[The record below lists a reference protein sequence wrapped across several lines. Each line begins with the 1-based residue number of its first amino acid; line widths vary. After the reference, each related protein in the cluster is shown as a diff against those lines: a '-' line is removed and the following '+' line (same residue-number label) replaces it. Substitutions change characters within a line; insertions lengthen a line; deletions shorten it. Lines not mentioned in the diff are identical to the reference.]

1 MAYASLTYRGNSLST
16 TDQATYTFAACAI
29 GTAHPLRLV
38 IVHVGG
44 QTLGGG
50 NNLASSCTC
59 TIGGIDAEQIIFCG
73 GAGGIISMIF
83 AAYVPTGTTADI
95 VPTFDLTMT
104 ACHVTWH
111 TCKASTITPIDFGNV
126 NATAGTDV
134 SIADLAVIAN
144 GCALFYTMQATS
156 TQTYSWQGTDA
167 YTTDLA
173 LQAGSG
179 YYYGALS
186 LKPTYDSD
194 TLDFLSS
201 GASMRH
207 WTVAISLDV
216 EGYVDELFDEVAVE
230 DPGEVLE
237 GTIVYGGEALDDV
250 SFTDFSRF
258 SWIMLAT
265 DAIGVDPDTTYM
277 YRPGRIIGEGLGVA
291 ELADPTMKYVTV
303 MTERGGI
310 RDVMLLGRK
319 VDVGETIGVHD
330 VIAAVRAASVIERL
344 RVTDTLL
351 SKAIYGKTMLQGI
364 GLHDS
369 LLRFFSGDIIE
380 GIQTVDAAAYAR
392 VTPRVLTETTG
403 IADALGKKLILRLVA
418 ADTVGIDDNQLLK
431 MFFSPTL
438 LDGVEVSAAYVAP
451 NGNITTW
458 AINTKNFATTEYTGY
473 EFNSFAQMGRK
484 YIGAT
489 RDGLYELDGDTDA
502 GAAIIAEIKSGFMQL
517 GGSRFTSFKA
527 AYLGMRGEGDFVLK
541 LETGDG
547 KTYTYAVVGKDMETA
562 KVHLGKG
569 LRARYFAFELIS
581 TGQDFDLD
589 GVEFIPLVAQRRV

>member
-1 MAYASLTYRGNSLST
+1 MAYASLTYRGNSLNT
-16 TDQATYTFAACAI
+16 ADQATYTFSACAI
-29 GTAHPLRLV
+29 GTAHPQRLV

-59 TIGGIDAEQIIFCG
+59 TIGGVAAEQIIFCG

-111 TCKASTITPIDFGNV
+111 TCNASSITPIDFGNV
-126 NATAGTDV
+126 NATAATDV
-134 SIADLAVIAN
+134 SIADLAVINN
-144 GCALFYTMQATS
+144 GCVLFYTMQVTA

-186 LKPTYDSD
+186 LKPTYDST

-216 EGYVDELFDEVAVE
+216 EGFVDTLTDEVVVT

-237 GTIVYGGEALDDV
+237 GLIIYGGLADDLINMAEN
-250 SFTDFSRF
+250 TRF
-258 SWIMLAT
+258 AWGMLAS
-265 DAIGVDPDTTYM
+265 DAVGVEPDAVYM
-277 YRPGRIIGEGLGVA
+277 YRPGRVISEGLGVA
-291 ELADPTMKYVTV
+291 ELADPAMKYVTV
-303 MTERGGI
+303 VTERGGV
-310 RDVMLLGRK
+310 REVLLLGRP
-319 VDVGETIGVHD
+319 VTAGDTIGIHD
-330 VIAAVRAASVIERL
+330 VVAALRAASVVERL
-344 RVTDTLL
+344 RVTDALL
-351 SKAIYGKTMLQGI
+351 SKATYGKTMLQGL

-369 LLRFFSGDIIE
+369 LLRFFSGDIVE

-392 VTPRVLTETTG
+392 ITPRTLAETVGVAST
-403 IADALGKKLILRLVA
+403 LSPKLILRLTA
-418 ADTVGIDDNQLLK
+418 ADTVNIDDAQLLK
-431 MFFSPTL
+431 MFFRPTL
-438 LDGVEVSAAYVAP
+438 LDNVELAAAYVAP

-458 AINTKNFATTEYTGY
+458 AINTKNFATTEYTNY

-502 GAAIIAEIKSGFMQL
+502 GSLIVADIKSGLMQL
-517 GGSRFTSFKA
+517 GGSRFTSFKS
-527 AYLGMRGEGDFVLK
+527 AYLGMRGSGDFVLK
-541 LETGDG
+541 LDAGDG

-562 KVHLGKG
+562 KVHFGKG
-569 LRARYFAFELIS
+569 LRARYFSFELIS